1 MTPDIDTLATTATAI
16 IPPLELALLF
26 TALYIVTTS
35 TVSHIISAYRWQT
48 GLLILLASSS
58 LMGQSGKLSG
68 EWLFII
74 ALLALPIFLLLIIRW
89 ALVLATISETKW
101 RSDAGDIVEAD
112 RAWREANYGEGK
124 KPSMARMGASMMFFL
139 ILIVFAFVIAFSI
152 PQIEIPRNRMG
163 LGVAFAL
170 QFAGLFTMIN
180 KRDIISQVV
189 GLLVMDHGMYLAMI
203 LLTKMPHP
211 ATIFLVAL
219 YFYTFITLLLLF
231 FMLPNL
237 RRITQS
243 IALDFIRDTS
253 DLKG

>member
-1 MTPDIDTLATTATAI
+1 MNLESLIGMAQAM

-48 GLLILLASSS
+48 GLLIALATSR
-58 LMGQSGKLSG
+58 LVGQWDHMAGAWG
-68 EWLFII
+68 FIV
-74 ALLALPIFLLLIIRW
+74 ALLALPFFLLLIIRW

-101 RSDAGDIVEAD
+101 RSTEVDHIEAD
-112 RAWREANYGEGK
+112 RAWREANYSEGK
-124 KPSMARMGASMMFFL
+124 KPSLARMAASMGIYL
-139 ILIVFAFVIAFSI
+139 ILIVFAFIIAFSI
-152 PQIEIPRNRMG
+152 PQIDDLRSQMG
-163 LGVAFAL
+163 LGVSLAL

-189 GLLVMDHGMYLAMI
+189 GLLVMDHGMYLVMI
-203 LLTKMPHP
+203 LLTNMPHP
-211 ATIFLVAL
+211 AKIFLLAL

-243 IALDFIRDTS
+243 IALDYIRDS
-253 DLKG
+253 SQLKG